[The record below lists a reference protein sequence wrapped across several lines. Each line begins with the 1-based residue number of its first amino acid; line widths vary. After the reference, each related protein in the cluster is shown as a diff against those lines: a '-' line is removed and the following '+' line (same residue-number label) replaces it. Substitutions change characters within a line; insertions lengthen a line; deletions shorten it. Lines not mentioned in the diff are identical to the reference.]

1 MISKLL
7 FLIIYILTHHN
18 ISRGEE
24 RDFDACINIFFIFD
38 LQLCNYSVA
47 TTEMKSAL
55 LLHDMLIVDCIN
67 Y

>member
-1 MISKLL
+1 MISKFL

-38 LQLCNYSVA
+38 LQT
-47 TTEMKSAL
+47 TTEKMKSAL
-55 LLHDMLIVDCIN
+55 LLGDMLIVDCIN
-67 Y
+67 YY